1 MITIAK
7 LSEQISRIYARYI
20 DKENPNTIVDKREIK
35 LLV

>member
-20 DKENPNTIVDKREIK
+20 DKENPNTSVRQARN
-35 LLV
+35 